1 MNAAEDLSAKTSLT
15 RACHALGVSRA
26 TVYRRRVCRVLNRRP
41 TPARALSLQERE
53 NVLAVLNSDRFM
65 EMAPASVFATLLD
78 EGRHLCATR
87 TMYRVLASNRQVRER
102 RDQLRHPRYAAPELL
117 ATKPNQVWS
126 WDITRLLGPEKWTY
140 YYLYVMMDI
149 FSRYVVGW
157 LLADCEWQELAQ
169 SLIAESCAKQGVTP
183 DELTIHADRGGP
195 MIAKPVAH
203 LMADMGV
210 TKTHSRP
217 YVSNDNPFSEAQFKT
232 MKYRPDFPERFG
244 SIQHARAFSRA
255 YFTWYHT
262 QHRHSGIAWMTPED
276 VHYGRHVEV
285 TARRQQILDE
295 AYLNKPHRFVRR
307 PPHAA
312 ALPEAVWINPPK
324 PKPEPEPKSIARQP
338 VCPSP
343 ILDRYG
349 NGYASAIDAAANCDL
364 VREVATLN

>member
-1 MNAAEDLSAKTSLT
+1 MSAVEDLRRQTSVA
-15 RACHALGVSRA
+15 RACDALGVARA
-26 TVYRRRVCRVLNRRP
+26 TLYRGRMHRVPNRRP
-41 TPARALSLQERE
+41 TPLRALSAQERE
-53 NVLAVLNSDRFM
+53 NVLAVLNSERFADV
-65 EMAPASVFATLLD
+65 APATVYATLLD
-78 EGRHLCATR
+78 EGHHLCATR
-87 TMYRVLASNRQVRER
+87 TMYRILASHRQVRER
-102 RDQLRHPRYAAPELL
+102 RNQLRHPRYTAPELL
-117 ATKPNQVWS
+117 ATRPNQVWS
-126 WDITRLLGPEKWTY
+126 WDITKLHGPAKWTY

-157 LLADCEWQELAQ
+157 LLADCESQQLAQ
-169 SLIAESCAKQGVTP
+169 SLIAEACAKQGVRP

-244 SIQHARAFSRA
+244 SPQDARAFSKA
-255 YFTWYHT
+255 YFAWYHT

-276 VHYGRHVEV
+276 VHYGRDAEV
-285 TARRQQILDE
+285 IARRQQALDE
-295 AYLNKPHRFVRR
+295 AYRNKPHRFVRK
-307 PPHAA
+307 PPGASK
-312 ALPEAVWINPPK
+312 LPEAVWINPPA
-324 PKPEPEPKSIARQP
+324 PKPAQETGATVRRP

-343 ILDRYG
+343 MLDRHG
-349 NGYASAIDAAANCDL
+349 NDRPLIIRTANCDI